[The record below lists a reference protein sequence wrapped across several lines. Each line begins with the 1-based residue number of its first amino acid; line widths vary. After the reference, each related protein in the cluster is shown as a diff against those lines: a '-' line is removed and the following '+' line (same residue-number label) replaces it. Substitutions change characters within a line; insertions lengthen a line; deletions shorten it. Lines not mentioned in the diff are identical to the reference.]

1 MSKYI
6 IFKFKMSLNTQIIHL
21 KSLADFQALLKNE
34 SRGIII
40 DFYADFC
47 GPCKMI
53 APFFEKLAASGL
65 NEYVCFCKV
74 DVEEVPDISEHLGV
88 SAMPTFMGFKDEK
101 KVAEVVGANKDS
113 LLNLIKTIG
122 GQNNI

>member
-1 MSKYI
+1 MPKYI
-6 IFKFKMSLNTQIIHL
+6 ILKFKMSLNNQIIHL

-53 APFFEKLAASGL
+53 APFFEKLAASEL
-65 NEYVCFCKV
+65 HEYVCFCKV
-74 DVEEVPDISEHLGV
+74 DIEEVPDIAEHLGV
-88 SAMPTFMGFKDEK
+88 SAMPTFMGFKNEK

-113 LLNLIKTIG
+113 LLNLIKSIG
-122 GQNNI
+122 GQN

>member
-1 MSKYI
+1 MAI
-6 IFKFKMSLNTQIIHL
+6 VHL
-21 KSLADFQALLKNE
+21 KSLADYQALLKNE
-34 SRGIII
+34 KKGIII

-53 APFFEKLAASGL
+53 APFFEKLATSAL

-74 DVEEVPDISEHLGV
+74 DVEEVPDIAEQLGV
-88 SAMPTFMGFKDEK
+88 TAMPTFIGFKNEA

-113 LLNLIKTIG
+113 IMNLIKTIG
-122 GQNNI
+122 